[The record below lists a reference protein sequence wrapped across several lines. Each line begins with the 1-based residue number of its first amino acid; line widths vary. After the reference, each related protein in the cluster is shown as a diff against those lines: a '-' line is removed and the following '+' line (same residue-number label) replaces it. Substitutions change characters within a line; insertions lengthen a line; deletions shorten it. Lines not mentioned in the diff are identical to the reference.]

1 MSVPWVSLEIRMP
14 DELRV
19 LCVDDDPESA
29 RTTAEQL
36 QDDGVDCRV
45 ATSGEE
51 ALTRLGASR
60 VDCVVSE
67 YEMPGMDGIDLLA
80 AVRGRRTRL
89 PFIMFTS
96 TGSESVASEALSA
109 GVTDYLRKSATE
121 GRQLLRERIRDAVDQ
136 RRAERGLAE
145 TRGRLE
151 GLHHHAVAIAG
162 AHDRETVVDQA
173 LVAAE
178 RILDFDVSG
187 IYLLE
192 DGRFVPQTERSYRPK
207 GDLPTAD
214 DGVLGRT
221 YSQRESVLVRDVRE
235 DTTAQPDQPEF
246 RSAVSVPV
254 GRYGVFQAI
263 SEEAN
268 AFTETDREL
277 AELLITHVT
286 QAFDRLESEADLR
299 RTNEQLRAIL
309 DNTTANIYIK
319 DLDGRYQLV
328 NDSFRERLGLEPGE
342 AVGKT
347 DFDLQAHGH
356 AEAVRRNDQLAIE
369 RGEPIQIE
377 ETGEF
382 EGDERT
388 YYSVKVPLF
397 GDDGDPVGVCG
408 ISSDITE
415 LKERERELQR
425 QKERLDEFAHLVSH
439 DLRSPL
445 SVARGYL
452 DLVREDVDHEYLD
465 DIANAHGRMED
476 IIEAV
481 LTLAREGREI
491 GDRDPV
497 SVRALATEAWENV
510 ETEAA
515 TVTVVDDT
523 TLEADRDR
531 LLQVFENL
539 YRNAIEHG
547 APDDSDHELTVTVG
561 TLAGDGFFVADDGV
575 GVPESVHDGL
585 FEAGASSEP
594 DGTGFGLAIVERVVT
609 AHGWT
614 VDLAESYDGGARF
627 EVRT

>member
-1 MSVPWVSLEIRMP
+1 MSVPWVYFEIRMP
-14 DELRV
+14 DDLRV
-19 LCVDDDPESA
+19 LCVDDDPDAA
-29 RTTAEQL
+29 RTTAESL
-36 QDDGVDCRV
+36 QDARLDCLV
-45 ATSGEE
+45 ATTGAD
-51 ALTRLGASR
+51 ALDRLGESR

-67 YEMPGMDGIDLLA
+67 YEMSGMDGLDLLA
-80 AVRGRRTRL
+80 AVRGRRTTL
-89 PFIMFTS
+89 PFILFTS
-96 TGSESVASEALSA
+96 TGSESVASEAISA
-109 GVTDYLRKSATE
+109 GVTDYLPKSATE
-121 GRQLLRERIRDAVDQ
+121 AHQLLRERVENAVDQ
-136 RRAERGLAE
+136 CRAERGLEE

-187 IYLLE
+187 IYVLE
-192 DGRFVPQTERSYRPK
+192 DGTFVPQTERSYQPE
-207 GDLPTAD
+207 GDLPTVD
-214 DGVLGRT
+214 DGVLGYT

-235 DTTAQPDQPEF
+235 DTTARPDQPEF

-277 AELLITHVT
+277 AELLVTHVT

-299 RTNEQLRAIL
+299 RANEQLRAIL

-319 DLDGRYQLV
+319 DLDGQYQLV
-328 NDSFRERLGLEPGE
+328 NDSFRELVGLEPGE

-347 DFDLQAHGH
+347 DLDLQNGEH
-356 AEAVRRNDQLAIE
+356 AKEVRANDRLAVE
-369 RGEPIQIE
+369 RGEAIQIE

-382 EGDERT
+382 QGDERT
-388 YYSVKVPLF
+388 YYSVKVPLY
-397 GDDGDPVGVCG
+397 GDDGEPVGVCG

-415 LKERERELQR
+415 LKQREQELQR

-445 SVARGYL
+445 SVAHGYL
-452 DLVREDVDHEYLD
+452 DLIEADVDHEYIGK
-465 DIANAHGRMED
+465 IANAHERMER
-476 IIEAV
+476 IIEGV

-491 GDRDPV
+491 GDRRPV
-497 SVRALATEAWENV
+497 SIRALATEAWKTV
-510 ETEAA
+510 ETGAA
-515 TVTVVDDT
+515 TLSVVDDT
-523 TLEADRDR
+523 TVEADRDR
-531 LLQVFENL
+531 LRQVFENL
-539 YRNAIEHG
+539 YRNALEHG
-547 APDDSDHELTVTVG
+547 VPDDGNELTVTVG
-561 TLAGDGFFVADDGV
+561 TLATGGFFVADDGV
-575 GVPESVHDGL
+575 GVPESLQDEL
-585 FEAGASSEP
+585 FEAGESSDR

-614 VDLAESYDGGARF
+614 VEPVDSQDGGARF
-627 EVRT
+627 EIRT